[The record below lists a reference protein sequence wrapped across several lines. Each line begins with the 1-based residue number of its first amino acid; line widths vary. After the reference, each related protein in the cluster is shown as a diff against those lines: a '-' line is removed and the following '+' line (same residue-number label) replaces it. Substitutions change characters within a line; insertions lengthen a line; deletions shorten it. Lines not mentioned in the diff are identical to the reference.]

1 MSLAQHL
8 HRQQLALQRLIDTLE
23 RERLALTAARI
34 DGQQLNAQTLRKQA
48 LLQGLEALEAARR
61 RGQQLR
67 GYIAGAKGAAQAARD
82 EGCFALWGKVQ
93 ELASRARHLNL
104 LNGQTLQVRLQ
115 QNQRLL
121 NCLNEMAGHSLY
133 GPDGRA
139 HRRAS
144 LSGLA

>member
-8 HRQQLALQRLIDTLE
+8 QRQQLALQRLIEALE
-23 RERLALTAARI
+23 QERLALTTAHI
-34 DGQQLNAQTLRKQA
+34 DGPQLNAHTLRKQA
-48 LLQGLEALEAARR
+48 LLQGLETLEGARR
-61 RGQQLR
+61 RGQQAR
-67 GYIAGAKGAAQAARD
+67 GYAAGAKGAAQAARD
-82 EGCFALWGKVQ
+82 EGCFALWGKVR

-133 GPDGRA
+133 GPDGLARG
-139 HRRAS
+139 RAS